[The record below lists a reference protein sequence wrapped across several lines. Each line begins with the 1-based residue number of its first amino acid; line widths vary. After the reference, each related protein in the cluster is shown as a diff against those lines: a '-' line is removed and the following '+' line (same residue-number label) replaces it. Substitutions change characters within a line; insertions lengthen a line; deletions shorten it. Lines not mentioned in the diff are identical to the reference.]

1 MIMAIGV
8 VSMLTPLADRIE
20 RSINS
25 ESTRILL
32 HPEDYL
38 KLSETR
44 MKKIETK
51 YGLPIEILGGEEGL
65 KWHQLNGKSE
75 DEVEDKE

>member
-1 MIMAIGV
+1 MAIGFL
-8 VSMLTPLADRIE
+8 SMLTPLDDRIE
-20 RSINS
+20 RSVNPQ
-25 ESTRILL
+25 STRIIL

-44 MKKIETK
+44 MKKIEAK
-51 YGLPIEILGGEEGL
+51 YGLPIEILGGEDGL

-75 DEVEDKE
+75 DEVEDND

>member
-1 MIMAIGV
+1 
-8 VSMLTPLADRIE
+8 MLAPLNGRIE
-20 RSINS
+20 RSVNS
-25 ESTRILL
+25 ESTRIIL

-44 MKKIETK
+44 MKKIEAK
-51 YGLPIEILGGEEGL
+51 YGLPIEVIGGEEGL
-65 KWHQLNGKSE
+65 KWHILNGKSE

>member
-1 MIMAIGV
+1 MAIGFL
-8 VSMLTPLADRIE
+8 SMLTPLDDRIA
-20 RSINS
+20 RSVKP
-25 ESTRILL
+25 ESKRVLL

-44 MKKIETK
+44 MKKIEAK
-51 YGLPIEILGGEEGL
+51 YGIPVEVLGGEAGL
-65 KWHQLNGKSE
+65 TWHKLNGKSE

>member
-1 MIMAIGV
+1 MAIGFL
-8 VSMLTPLADRIE
+8 SMLTPLDDRIA
-20 RSINS
+20 RSIKP
-25 ESTRILL
+25 ESKRIVL

-38 KLSETR
+38 KLSESR

-51 YGLPIEILGGEEGL
+51 HGLPIEVLGGESGL
-65 KWHQLNGKSE
+65 KWHKLNGKSE

>member
-1 MIMAIGV
+1 MAIGML
-8 VSMLTPLADRIE
+8 SMLTPLNDRIE
-20 RSINS
+20 RSVNS
-25 ESTRILL
+25 ESTRIIL

-44 MKKIETK
+44 IKKIEAK

-65 KWHQLNGKSE
+65 TWHKLNCKSE
-75 DEVEDKE
+75 DEVEDNE

>member
-1 MIMAIGV
+1 MAIGFL
-8 VSMLTPLADRIE
+8 SMLTKLDDRIE
-20 RSINS
+20 RSVNS
-25 ESTRILL
+25 ESRRILL

-38 KLSETR
+38 KLSDSR
-44 MKKIETK
+44 KAKIEAK
-51 YGLPIEILGGEEGL
+51 YGLPIEVLGGEDGL